1 MDAAIGRLLAGV
13 RAAGQADNTVVVFLS
28 DNGMSHKA
36 EADRELAATDWA
48 KRNVHGLR
56 GHKATVWE
64 NGIRVPQALAC
75 RMGLGGHMQRAA
87 PGMSFVATCEHS
99 RGGPYGIGRKLLRR
113 ELLQTFHHRSICN
126 TTCSQIKLVEGHVS
140 YVDIRRDGWRTPPTA
155 A

>member
-1 MDAAIGRLLAGV
+1 MRWIIARRRRRAITAGES
-13 RAAGQADNTVVVFLS
+13 AS
-28 DNGMSHKA
+28 Y
-36 EADRELAATDWA
+36 LAALGDVFDQKCA
-48 KRNVHGLR
+48 Q
-56 GHKATVWE
+56 AME